1 MMATVRASS
10 RGLVVLCF
18 ASLLLFSVLAA
29 EDSGTHDAGRKM
41 YTRICI
47 PWPCR
52 SPAGAQPAPTYGGQP
67 APGYGGG
74 GGQPAP
80 GYGGEP

>member
-1 MMATVRASS
+1 MATVRASS

-18 ASLLLFSVLAA
+18 ASLLLFSVFAA
-29 EDSGTHDAGRKM
+29 EETSGAHDAGRKM

-52 SPAGAQPAPTYGGQP
+52 SPASAQPAPTYGQP
-67 APGYGGG
+67 APGYG

-80 GYGGEP
+80 GYGGKP